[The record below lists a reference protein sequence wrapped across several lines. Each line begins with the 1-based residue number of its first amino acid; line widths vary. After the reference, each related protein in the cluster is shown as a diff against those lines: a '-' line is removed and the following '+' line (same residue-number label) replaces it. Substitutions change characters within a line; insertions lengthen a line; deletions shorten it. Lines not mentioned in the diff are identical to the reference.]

1 MKRWV
6 KRHRFLLGAGLFL
19 CFVFFVLW
27 KTDGAR
33 GSCTEP
39 VKAIVL
45 EEKEKR
51 TGRGGG
57 GGGTHTPRVSYDTLV
72 SYKVDGR
79 EHRGRLRD
87 INQSL
92 GVGNEVL
99 IYYDPERMDKPYS
112 VVLPY
117 QLEQIQWQYSSA
129 EGQIAFICISI
140 VFVTIIALLANNMDK
155 KREQRITEEQKIEKE
170 KEESRSSG
178 I

>member
-1 MKRWV
+1 MKKWV

-19 CFVFFVLW
+19 CFAFFVLW
-27 KTDGAR
+27 KTEGAR

-39 VKAIVL
+39 VKAVVL
-45 EEKEKR
+45 EEKKK
-51 TGRGGG
+51 TTST
-57 GGGTHTPRVSYDTLV
+57 GGGTGSIHRSRISYDTLV

-79 EHRGRLRD
+79 EHKGRLRD

-99 IYYDPERMDKPYS
+99 IYYDPERMDEPYS

-117 QLEQIQWQYSSA
+117 QLEQIQQQYGTT
-129 EGQIAFICISI
+129 EGQISFICISI
-140 VFVTIIALLANNMDK
+140 VFVTIIAVWANYMDK
-155 KREQRITEEQKIEKE
+155 KREQRIMEEQEKKTEQE
-170 KEESRSSG
+170 KEESPG